1 MILLFAGAYTRQVH
15 IPLPD
20 SAQAAVTILRGDE
33 SAWNGEAAEERC
45 LVCCRIPIGFQ
56 WCLHPTPELP
66 GTFGKRETFKVFT
79 FLKVESEDPP
89 KWGRFILGVIRVPNR
104 LHPHP
109 SEDTTR
115 VISRSVS
122 KMATDRSACAS
133 TSRLTNAGEVKSALA
148 AFYEFHM
155 RLKPHYVSV

>member
-1 MILLFAGAYTRQVH
+1 MMILLFAGAYTRQVH

-45 LVCCRIPIGFQ
+45 LVCCRIPMMFSNPRIAGDFWKTWDFQ
-56 WCLHPTPELP
+56 SLYLS
-66 GTFGKRETFKVFT
+66 
-79 FLKVESEDPP
+79 ESR
-89 KWGRFILGVIRVPNR
+89 KWRSAEMGQVILGVIRVPKR

>member
-1 MILLFAGAYTRQVH
+1 MLILLFAGASGRYTSRFQTRLRQQ
-15 IPLPD
+15 
-20 SAQAAVTILRGDE
+20 SQFY
-33 SAWNGEAAEERC
+33 EAMKAHEMEKLQKC

-89 KWGRFILGVIRVPNR
+89 KWGRFILGVIRVPKR

>member
-1 MILLFAGAYTRQVH
+1 MMMLFAGAYKRQVH

-45 LVCCRIPIGFQ
+45 LVCCRIPMMFSSSPRIAGDFLKT
-56 WCLHPTPELP
+56 WDW
-66 GTFGKRETFKVFT
+66 KKVFT

-89 KWGRFILGVIRVPNR
+89 KWGRFILGVIRVPKR